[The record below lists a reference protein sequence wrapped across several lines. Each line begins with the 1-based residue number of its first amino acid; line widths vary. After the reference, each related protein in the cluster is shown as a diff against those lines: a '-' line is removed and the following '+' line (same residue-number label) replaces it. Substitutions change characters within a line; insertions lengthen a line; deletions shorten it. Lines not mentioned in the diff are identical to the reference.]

1 MFYWSVYLSGDC
13 SIRVYRSFLS
23 QLEKNWLVAIISA
36 LLNNKKANSAAFL
49 IVDGQILAYYALI
62 MLEGSLLCWHNAQ
75 CFTLP
80 IMPKIMLA

>member
-1 MFYWSVYLSGDC
+1 MKL
-13 SIRVYRSFLS
+13 I
-23 QLEKNWLVAIISA
+23 
-36 LLNNKKANSAAFL
+36 AAFL

-62 MLEGSLLCWHNAQ
+62 MLKGSLLCWHYAQ